1 MSNVVQ
7 WASSGT
13 KLLMPLVSIGLLL
26 ALVLYKLFFKDMGG
40 LFHSIGFSV
49 SSKGELGQDKSSRYK
64 LLFALIIPPA
74 AAYGASICSRSGCLP
89 FFSEQFAGKS
99 SHLK

>member
-1 MSNVVQ
+1 MFNSGNLKSQMSNVVQ

-13 KLLMPLVSIGLLL
+13 KLTYAAISIGLLL

-64 LLFALIIPPA
+64 LFFALIIPPA
-74 AAYGASICSRSGCLP
+74 AAYGAYIMLP
-89 FFSEQFAGKS
+89 KWLPTVFQ
-99 SHLK
+99 